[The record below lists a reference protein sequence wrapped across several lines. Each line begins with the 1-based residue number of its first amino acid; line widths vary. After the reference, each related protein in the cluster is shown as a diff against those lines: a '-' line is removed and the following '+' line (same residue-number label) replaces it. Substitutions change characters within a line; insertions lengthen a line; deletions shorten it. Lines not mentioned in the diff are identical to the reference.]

1 LTALVAKML
10 PVDKGIYRIQARPS
24 GKYMAVDNGST
35 LDGAIVEQQG
45 ALTTGADQWRLVLQ
59 NGKHRFINV
68 KSGKCLTAQL
78 RSERGQRRDSP
89 EGLLDIGM
97 YSWYGTSPA
106 PTREFEFAQTGE
118 GFFAIR
124 NKWLEALT
132 VSGSSLANDARVTPL
147 TWNGPSQNHC
157 CRSFPEA
164 PLSVTGESQPA
175 PLKGSVRGRGAAFGA
190 SSTPVSEG
198 LKTSAK
204 HAGLERKPD
213 LVPR

>member
-89 EGLLDIGM
+89 EGLLDIRHVQLVRDL
-97 YSWYGTSPA
+97 
-106 PTREFEFAQTGE
+106 TRPDTRVRVCADRRGVLRHPQQVARGAHRER
-118 GFFAIR
+118 FFAR
-124 NKWLEALT
+124 E
-132 VSGSSLANDARVTPL
+132 
-147 TWNGPSQNHC
+147 
-157 CRSFPEA
+157 
-164 PLSVTGESQPA
+164 
-175 PLKGSVRGRGAAFGA
+175 
-190 SSTPVSEG
+190 
-198 LKTSAK
+198 
-204 HAGLERKPD
+204 
-213 LVPR
+213 